1 MALPNETLSLSLL
14 FTIAS
19 SYPPRALTSLAYAVG
34 LTPPNIINIITT
46 GRGNEVTKI
55 CLVDA
60 FRQEKQLWSGKN
72 TGLQGL
78 SQLHN
83 VVMNRCF

>member
-60 FRQEKQLWSGKN
+60 FRQQMQLWSGKKHRF
-72 TGLQGL
+72 TGIIPA
-78 SQLHN
+78 SQ
-83 VVMNRCF
+83 RGGK